1 VRGTIVEKKSQSTA
15 TPQRTGK
22 VWVLSGEYETSVL
35 ETNIAYLLIRTDDL
49 LHHHADPSKEQ
60 GGDAMLA

>member
-1 VRGTIVEKKSQSTA
+1 VEKKSQSTG

-22 VWVLSGEYETSVL
+22 VWVLSGEYEPSVL
-35 ETNIAYLLIRTDDL
+35 KTKIAYLLIRTDDL
-49 LHHHADPSKEQ
+49 VRRHADPSKEQ